1 MNKKLAI
8 YPGTFDPVTNGHV
21 DIIARALDMFDEVI
35 IAVLLNGTKKPT
47 FTEAER
53 IDFIKKSVARLK
65 GVKVESYGG
74 LLVDYLREKK
84 CNIVLRGLRMATDLE
99 YEFQLAAAN
108 NMMDPGIE
116 TVFLLTSPSYIFV
129 TSSVVKE
136 AYRHGGEL
144 PACVP
149 APVHKALVKKF
160 KNKEL

>member
-8 YPGTFDPVTNGHV
+8 YPGTFDPVTNGHI
-21 DIIARALDMFDEVI
+21 DIIERALDIFDEVI
-35 IAVLLNGTKKPT
+35 VAVLLNGTKKPV
-47 FTEAER
+47 FSEDER
-53 IDFIKKSVARLK
+53 VAFIKKSTSHLK

-74 LLVDYLREKK
+74 LLVDYLKDK
-84 CNIVLRGLRMATDLE
+84 NCNIVLRGLRVATDLE

-116 TVFLLTSPSYIFV
+116 TVFLLTSPNYVFL

-136 AYRHGGEL
+136 AYRHGGKL
-144 PACVP
+144 PSCVHP
-149 APVHKALVKKF
+149 EVHKALVKKF